1 MLLILFMYFIFALTF
16 IIGKLSVTHIDPILL
31 IALRMLIAGAI
42 LTCYNYFKNSYFKKL
57 AQPSLKM
64 ILNLSIFHITI
75 PYCLEFIAFKYST
88 ASKIALIF
96 NLTPLITG
104 LIEHFWYKKYLN
116 RNQFLAI
123 GLALIGTNLVI
134 GETAFSLNS
143 FSCNIA
149 DLLVLVSV
157 TSAAAAWLY
166 IAKLLKSGYD
176 IITLNSS
183 SMLVGGL
190 ISLVL
195 ALIFKSSFNLNYYS
209 WYFIFSLL
217 ILGNLIAYN
226 LYGYLL
232 KMHQASL
239 LSLYGALCPI
249 IVALLEWLLFNQKP
263 TYNFLIATLVIA
275 FAIKIFLS
283 SKQSE
288 LKNEF

>member
-1 MLLILFMYFIFALTF
+1 M
-16 IIGKLSVTHIDPILL
+16 
-31 IALRMLIAGAI
+31 
-42 LTCYNYFKNSYFKKL
+42 
-57 AQPSLKM
+57 
-64 ILNLSIFHITI
+64 
-75 PYCLEFIAFKYST
+75 
-88 ASKIALIF
+88 
-96 NLTPLITG
+96 
-104 LIEHFWYKKYLN
+104 
-116 RNQFLAI
+116 
-123 GLALIGTNLVI
+123 
-134 GETAFSLNS
+134 
-143 FSCNIA
+143 
-149 DLLVLVSV
+149 

-209 WYFIFSLL
+209 WYFVFSLL

-232 KMHQASL
+232 KMYQASL
-239 LSLYGALCPI
+239 LSLYGAICPI

-263 TYNFLIATLVIA
+263 TYNFLIATLAIA

-288 LKNEF
+288 LKNE